1 MEYIFFEVKQPKKIY
16 FKVFIFLL
24 LVVGNSYADTLL
36 VANKKEIHTRYEF
49 IEQVPGLKYVQK

>member
-1 MEYIFFEVKQPKKIY
+1 MEYIFFEVKQQKKNY

-36 VANKKEIHTRYEF
+36 VANKKYI
-49 IEQVPGLKYVQK
+49 PGMSLLNRCLA

>member
-36 VANKKEIHTRYEF
+36 VANK
-49 IEQVPGLKYVQK
+49 

>member
-1 MEYIFFEVKQPKKIY
+1 MEYIFPKLSNQKKNY

-36 VANKKEIHTRYEF
+36 VANKQKYI
-49 IEQVPGLKYVQK
+49 PGMRLLNRCLA

>member
-36 VANKKEIHTRYEF
+36 VANKQKYI
-49 IEQVPGLKYVQK
+49 PGMRLLNRCLA